1 MFFNKVQVCADDVLY
16 SSYVVKSRYCLSTS
30 NAFVQRCRR
39 LPLIIIL
46 HSNVLLLHNLIV
58 TSKFSLLYQWLSFPP
73 EFTGL
78 EDHIKSFWMLK
89 ASDDIWRG
97 SLKHED
103 WKPVKTAIPN
113 GAWEPKLRKVKTKKA
128 KGRGARP
135 KGIEAMGNLVNGTGM
150 RNPGIMNTCWALVL
164 VWEVNVFGCFYFL
177 SE

>member
-1 MFFNKVQVCADDVLY
+1 MLRFQ
-16 SSYVVKSRYCLSTS
+16 
-30 NAFVQRCRR
+30 
-39 LPLIIIL
+39 
-46 HSNVLLLHNLIV
+46 
-58 TSKFSLLYQWLSFPP
+58 P

-78 EDHIKSFWMLK
+78 EDHVKSFWVQK

-135 KGIEAMGNLVNGTGM
+135 KGIEAMGNLVNGTGTYE
-150 RNPGIMNTCWALVL
+150 GGFEHVL
-164 VWEVNVFGCFYFL
+164 DSSFGVCGDYLLGCCL
-177 SE
+177 SA